1 MMTISKR
8 GVALIKEHEGLRLKA
23 YLCPANV
30 WTIGYGHTGA
40 DVFQGKIITE
50 HEAENLLIADLIK
63 FERAVRNNV
72 HKPLTQNQFD
82 ALVSFTF
89 NLGEGSL
96 KKSTLLR
103 KVNQN
108 PNDPSIE
115 LEFKKWVNAAGR
127 RLPGLVKR
135 RAQEVALYFKPS
147 WL

>member
-1 MMTISKR
+1 MTISKN
-8 GVALIKEHEGLRLKA
+8 GIALIKAHEGFRLKA

-30 WTIGYGHTGA
+30 WTIGYGHTGS
-40 DVFQGKIITE
+40 DVYMGKVITE
-50 HEAENLLIADLIK
+50 DEAENLLITDLIK
-63 FERAVRNNV
+63 FEKAVRNNV
-72 HKPLTQNQFD
+72 HKQLTQNQFD

-89 NLGEGSL
+89 NLGEGNL

-115 LEFKKWVNAAGR
+115 IEFKKWVNAAGK

-135 RAQEVALYFKPS
+135 RAEEAELYFKPS
-147 WL
+147 